1 MKFYVPYGIR
11 NEVVATVAHEF
22 PDELSGGDLVVTSV
36 EHTGLHAPDNTKL
49 YHEVIFF
56 YL

>member
-22 PDELSGGDLVVTSV
+22 PDHLSGGDLVVTCV
-36 EHTGLHAPDNTKL
+36 EHAGLHAPDNTKL
-49 YHEVIFF
+49 YKER
-56 YL
+56 